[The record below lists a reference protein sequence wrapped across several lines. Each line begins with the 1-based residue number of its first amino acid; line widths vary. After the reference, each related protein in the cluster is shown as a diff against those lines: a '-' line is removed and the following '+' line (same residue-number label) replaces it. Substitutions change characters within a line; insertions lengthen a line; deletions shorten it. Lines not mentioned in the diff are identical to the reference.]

1 MIRTLIVDDEPR
13 ARSLLENLIKNYCS
27 NVEIVGTAN
36 DVLSGIKMINVHEPD
51 LIFLDVQMPNY
62 NGFSLLD
69 QFEDKPFKFVFT
81 TAYEEY
87 AQKALDLNALGYL
100 LKPIDIDELVKI
112 VNKFEVNLSNSIQ
125 ERTIEI
131 EKHIKL
137 NREKGTLVVPCVSGL
152 LNLKLDDILYI
163 KAEGRKTDFYC
174 KSEKI
179 LTSNISL
186 KKCESILKRT
196 PFIRIHKSTMVNLQ
210 HIKRYS
216 KGRDSYIALYND
228 KMLDVGKNYKEYLNN
243 ITAFFPR

>member
-1 MIRTLIVDDEPR
+1 MIRSIIVDDEPR
-13 ARSLLENLIKNYCS
+13 ARSLLENLINNYCD
-27 NVEIVGTAN
+27 NVEIIATAN
-36 DVLSGIKMINVHEPD
+36 DVLSGIKMINLHQPD

-62 NGFSLLD
+62 DGFSLLD
-69 QFEDKPFKFVFT
+69 QFEDHPFKFVFT

-112 VNKFEVNLSNSIQ
+112 VQKYETSLVGTMEDRSVEL
-125 ERTIEI
+125 

-137 NREKGTLVVPCVSGL
+137 NREKGTLVIPRVSGL
-152 LNLKLDDILYI
+152 LNLKLDDILFI

-174 KSEKI
+174 KEDLT

-186 KKCESILKRT
+186 KKCEALLRRT
-196 PFIRIHKSTMVNLQ
+196 SFIRIHKSTMVNLK

-243 ITAFFPR
+243 ITSYFPK